1 MKPNIKGKIIIGVTL
16 AFVGG
21 TTIWLIVNR
30 LRKRRIMND
39 IMGQLKDVTS
49 EEGQQA
55 IIQEENQIKGSNA
68 FDTTFWKKTTGS
80 PLPNANLLMR
90 PMDARDMAKRFRDNM
105 MVFNHTN
112 GHGGWADDEG
122 NLLGLV
128 KSVKSKGQMSQIADA
143 YQNSICCKFGNLA
156 DDLVESFNDWWDNQD
171 DMKLLNNHVKNLP
184 N

>member
-39 IMGQLKDVTS
+39 IMGQLKDATS

-55 IIQEENQIKGSNA
+55 ILQEENQIKGSNA

-90 PMDARDMAKRFRDNM
+90 PMDAREMAKKFAICLCVHYTFRLYCLFSKNISI
-105 MVFNHTN
+105 T
-112 GHGGWADDEG
+112 AD
-122 NLLGLV
+122 
-128 KSVKSKGQMSQIADA
+128 KF
-143 YQNSICCKFGNLA
+143 SIFKYIII
-156 DDLVESFNDWWDNQD
+156 
-171 DMKLLNNHVKNLP
+171 
-184 N
+184 